1 VQDARFQEFMPDVLN
16 YFGITK
22 IDNLHSMSN
31 MKYDAITSAGINVI
45 NRISIPDELIP
56 ADALVEM
63 EAKKAAGYFS
73 DGDIPDAK
81 TLRSTKGR
89 DLT

>member
-1 VQDARFQEFMPDVLN
+1 MPDVLN

-31 MKYDAITSAGINVI
+31 MKYDAITAAGIRVI
-45 NRISIPDELIP
+45 NRIKIPEDLIP
-56 ADALVEM
+56 ADARVEI

-73 DGDIPDAK
+73 DEDAPDSES
-81 TLRSTKGR
+81 LRSVKGR